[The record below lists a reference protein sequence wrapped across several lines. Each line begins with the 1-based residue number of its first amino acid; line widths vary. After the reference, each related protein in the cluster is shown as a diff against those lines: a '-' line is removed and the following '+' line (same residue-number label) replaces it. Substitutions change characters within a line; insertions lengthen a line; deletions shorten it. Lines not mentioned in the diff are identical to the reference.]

1 MLFGREGL
9 TSRFTVFKY
18 GPYEFVRA
26 LLYTLCRRKGVR
38 RIFNKIALLLIKIYI
53 YIYIYID
60 GSLRASVDFFQ
71 INISPREAQLQ

>member
-1 MLFGREGL
+1 
-9 TSRFTVFKY
+9 
-18 GPYEFVRA
+18 
-26 LLYTLCRRKGVR
+26 LYTLCRRKGVR